1 MGIWLAR
8 FLRIGR
14 AFESQP
20 LDGLPYF
27 SILRRL
33 TAMENDKRTNRET
46 SRRYR
51 NEARGDVD
59 SARLLNFIREE
70 PLMCAGAAF
79 AAGFVVGGGLAG
91 DLGLALLGLAART
104 AVKNTMSD
112 LMSGN
117 RRHRGASDPDADT
130 ARDI

>member
-1 MGIWLAR
+1 
-8 FLRIGR
+8 
-14 AFESQP
+14 
-20 LDGLPYF
+20 
-27 SILRRL
+27 
-33 TAMENDKRTNRET
+33 MENKTRTDRET
-46 SRRYR
+46 SRKYR
-51 NEARGDVD
+51 TEGRGDVD
-59 SARLLNFIREE
+59 SARLLNFIGEQ

-117 RRHRGASDPDADT
+117 RRHHGTSDPDANI